1 MRVKV
6 AKEAMSSDETLGGK
20 TRRKVA
26 YLDMTV
32 LVQTKGPYTAQHEPR
47 GPISSAVEY

>member
-1 MRVKV
+1 
-6 AKEAMSSDETLGGK
+6 
-20 TRRKVA
+20 
-26 YLDMTV
+26 MTV